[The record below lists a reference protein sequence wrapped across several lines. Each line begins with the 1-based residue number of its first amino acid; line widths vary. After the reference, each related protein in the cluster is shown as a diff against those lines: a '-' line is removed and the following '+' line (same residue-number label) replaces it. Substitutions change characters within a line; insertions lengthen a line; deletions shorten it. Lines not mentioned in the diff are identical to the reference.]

1 MAAFPLKR
9 NDRRPR
15 WRVDLTANGTAVD
28 LTTATSVSFT
38 MATSAGTTKVNKAAM
53 TIINAATGTVEYA
66 WASGDTDTSGAYNAE
81 VEVMWGTE
89 PQTFPSTGYF
99 AITITDDLA

>member
-15 WRVDLTANGTAVD
+15 WRVDLTANGVAVD
-28 LTTATSVSFT
+28 ITAATSVTFT
-38 MATSAGTTKVNKAAM
+38 MSSSTGTVKVNKGAM
-53 TIINAATGTVEYA
+53 TIINATSGTVEYA
-66 WASGDTDTSGAYNAE
+66 WAAGDTDTSGAFNAE

-89 PQTFPSTGYF
+89 PQSFPSTGYF